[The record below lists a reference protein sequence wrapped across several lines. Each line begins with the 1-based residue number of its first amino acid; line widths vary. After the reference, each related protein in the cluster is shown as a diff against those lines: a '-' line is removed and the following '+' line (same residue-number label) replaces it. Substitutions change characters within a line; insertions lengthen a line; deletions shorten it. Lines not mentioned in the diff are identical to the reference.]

1 MARVRPPGE
10 RPGRV
15 FGVADGHCIRSAGR
29 PASAGRC
36 AADPARR
43 RRWPRRLLG
52 ACLVAAVVGGPA
64 TLASAAT
71 STGFP
76 APTGLSATATGSSQI
91 SLAWTA
97 PAAPLGWQIFQYNI
111 YEGTISGGES
121 QTTSSPAA
129 NGTADFPVTGLTS
142 GTTYYFQVSAVY
154 QIAQNCINSCKTT
167 EGARSTETSATT
179 DFSVPGPPTGL
190 TATDAGSSQVRLNWT
205 VPTAP
210 AGAPVTGYKIYE
222 GTSPGGESPAGNS
235 SATSDTVSAL
245 NSGTTYYFEVTALN
259 SAGESMLSNEASAT
273 TDQAVQGL
281 TSQTVQFGPLAGHVT
296 GVTFTIS
303 ASASSGLLVSFRSD
317 TSGVC
322 SVAGSEVTTVEP
334 GTCMITASQAGNAVF
349 ARAPDQT
356 QSFQVDPVVGP
367 LRSQAITFLPP
378 AGVTA
383 GRPDRLSA
391 SASSGLAVSFRSDT
405 PGVCSVSGPV
415 VTAARP
421 GTCTITASQAGN
433 TRYAPAPDQTRSFRI
448 GPGVPGVPRVPI
460 TVLAGIVL
468 AAAAGA
474 LLVRRYRL
482 RARRPAKLG
491 VRAEPHADSRGTMRL
506 RVTGTEVTSTVRIE
520 PHPAPVSSRLERP
533 SHERHWTRADT

>member
-1 MARVRPPGE
+1 V
-10 RPGRV
+10 
-15 FGVADGHCIRSAGR
+15 
-29 PASAGRC
+29 
-36 AADPARR
+36 
-43 RRWPRRLLG
+43 L
-52 ACLVAAVVGGPA
+52 GGPA

-71 STGFP
+71 STGLP
-76 APTGLSATATGSSQI
+76 APTGLIATAAGSSQI
-91 SLAWTA
+91 NLAWTA
-97 PAAPLGWQIFQYNI
+97 PVPQLGLKIIQYNV
-111 YEGTISGGES
+111 YEGTVSGGES
-121 QTTSSPAA
+121 LTTSSSAVGYMA
-129 NGTADFPVTGLTS
+129 TGLAS
-142 GTTYYFQVSAVY
+142 GTTYYFEVSAVY
-154 QIAQNCINSCKTT
+154 QSVNQNCGRPCPNP
-167 EGARSTETSATT
+167 EGTLSTEASATT
-179 DFSVPGPPTGL
+179 GFPVPGPPTGL
-190 TATDAGSSQVRLNWT
+190 TATDAGRSQVRLSWAA
-205 VPTAP
+205 PTAP
-210 AGAPVTGYKIYE
+210 AGVPVTGYKIYE
-222 GTSPGGESPAGNS
+222 GTSSGGESTAGSS

-259 SAGESMLSNEASAT
+259 SAGESALSNEAFAT

-281 TSQTVQFGPLAGHVT
+281 KSQVIGFGPLASHVT

-317 TSGVC
+317 TPGVC

-334 GTCMITASQAGNAVF
+334 GTCIITASQDGNAVF

-356 QSFQVDPVVGP
+356 QSFQVDPVVGR
-367 LRSQAITFLPP
+367 LRPQAITFLHP
-378 AGVTA
+378 ADVTA

-391 SASSGLAVSFRSDT
+391 SASSGLPVSFRSDT

-415 VTAARP
+415 VTTAKP

-433 TRYAPAPDQTRSFRI
+433 TQYAPAPDQTRSFQI
-448 GPGVPGVPRVPI
+448 SPGVPGGPRVPVI
-460 TVLAGIVL
+460 VLAGIIL